1 MKMKKNLFDWSFLL
15 LAGLTLSAC
24 GGDDAID
31 TQTMP
36 VQPTG
41 KKTWTVTIDAGVTT
55 RGLNDD
61 LTPNWKTDD
70 EVYVYYDGTKVGT
83 LTPNSDSNSG
93 DVTLS
98 GELDDANYTA
108 GGTLTLK
115 YLYGSGSSDA
125 TPTYEGQN
133 GTIADIAANYDYL
146 DADVTIN
153 AVNSSAKSLSV
164 GDASFKALQ
173 SVIRFRFTEPLL
185 KDDVIYIF
193 GSNPST
199 GPVSVTIE
207 SDIAENS
214 DVYVAVPFR
223 ESPGHFTLS
232 FQVTNSRINEEVY
245 YIDGWGDK
253 TVQNG
258 KFYTYTVEVLGV
270 RLCDGS
276 PFWAVRNLG
285 ATSNLD
291 LGDYYAWGE
300 TATKSNYSAST
311 YSFATG
317 GDMTQL
323 TRYVTNASYGTIDNR
338 QYLYDEDDVAKKNLS
353 DWRLPTQ
360 AEVNQ
365 LFGTIEFTRISTPF
379 SIYYRLE
386 GYGDGY
392 EGRKIYVPLG
402 GYKDGTTV
410 SNAEHGYYWT
420 SYLNTTN
427 NSCAK
432 YLYLDRQ
439 QSEANCKDDKERFH
453 GMLIRPVMDY

>member
-1 MKMKKNLFDWSFLL
+1 MKKNLFDWSFLL

-31 TQTMP
+31 TQTKP

-83 LTPNSDSNSG
+83 LTPNSASNSG

-146 DADVTIN
+146 DADVTIT

-193 GSNPST
+193 GGST
-199 GPVSVTIE
+199 GRVSVTIE

-214 DVYVAVPFR
+214 DVYVAVPFW
-223 ESPGHFTLS
+223 ESPSHFTLS
-232 FQVTNSRINEEVY
+232 FQVNNNRINEEVY

-253 TVQNG
+253 IVQNG
-258 KFYTYTVEVLGV
+258 KFYTYTAEVLGV
-270 RLCDGS
+270 RLCEGS

-285 ATSNLD
+285 ATSKLD

-300 TATKSNYSAST
+300 TATKSDYSAST

-323 TRYVTNASYGTIDNR
+323 TKYVTNASYGTTVDNIR
-338 QYLYDEDDVAKKNLS
+338 YLDDEDDVAMENLS
-353 DWRLPTQ
+353 DWRLPTPD
-360 AEVNQ
+360 EVYQ
-365 LFGTIEFTRISTPF
+365 FIYTVEFSTY
-379 SIYYRLE
+379 SDYYQFE

-392 EGRKIYVPLG
+392 EGRKIYVPRG

-420 SYLNTTN
+420 SALNTTN

-432 YLYLDRQ
+432 YLCFYPGINSIGADLLG
-439 QSEANCKDDKERFH
+439 DKERFY